1 VSHLRFGP
9 RPIRAPYLVGQASFV
24 GCHHFGLL
32 DRVDVL
38 GRAAPGAALLLDCA
52 QPPDQV
58 WAALPRPVQ
67 EKILAKRIEV
77 YAIDAGRIARD
88 VGLAGRT
95 NTILQ
100 TCFFR
105 ISGVLPRRKRSQDQV
120 SDRQD
125 LRRRGTEVVSGTWP
139 RRSRTLE
146 ALHQIECPAGSRPTG
161 SCPRSCRPARR
172 SSSVPSPRDDGR
184 PR

>member
-1 VSHLRFGP
+1 MSHLRFGP
-9 RPIRAPYLVGQASFV
+9 RPIRAPYLVQQASFV

-32 DRVDVL
+32 DRVNVL
-38 GRAAPGAALLLDCA
+38 GRAAPGATLLLDCA

-67 EKILAKRIEV
+67 EKILANRIEL

-100 TCFFR
+100 TCFFA
-105 ISGVLPRRKRSQDQV
+105 ISGVLPREEAIGKIKSAIAKTYG
-120 SDRQD
+120 
-125 LRRRGTEVVSGTWP
+125 RRGTEVVQ
-139 RRSRTLE
+139 RT
-146 ALHQIECPAGSRPTG
+146 RPPST
-161 SCPRSCRPARR
+161 AR
-172 SSSVPSPRDDGR
+172 
-184 PR
+184 